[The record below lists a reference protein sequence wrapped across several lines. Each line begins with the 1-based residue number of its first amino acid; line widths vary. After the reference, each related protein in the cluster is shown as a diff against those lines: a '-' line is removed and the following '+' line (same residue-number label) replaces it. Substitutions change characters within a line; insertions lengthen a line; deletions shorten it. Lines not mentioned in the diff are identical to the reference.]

1 MIVNSRAGLG
11 VAIAILVMS
20 SALSAADDVAL
31 RLRATGTA
39 SSATDAPLTI
49 ELFRWSTDAERQP
62 LIAALAPPP
71 AAPAQEGAA
80 PAAGRGGRAA
90 GAGRGGRGG
99 RGAAAAPPNP
109 IARLTTAIKGAPTV
123 GYIWGGITGY
133 SIKYAWRAQAADRT
147 ERVVMVIDRRLDTPL
162 LPPASSVAAD
172 AEFTVLDM
180 LIDAKGIG
188 EARTSLN
195 TAVVVDAAA
204 QTLAL
209 DGKAGAPPALR
220 ITR

>member
-1 MIVNSRAGLG
+1 MTVSSRAGL
-11 VAIAILVMS
+11 AIAIAVLVMS
-20 SALSAADDVAL
+20 GVLSAADDVAL
-31 RLRATGTA
+31 KLRATGTA
-39 SSATDAPLTI
+39 NNAIDAPLTI

-71 AAPAQEGAA
+71 AAPAQDAAA

-99 RGAAAAPPNP
+99 RGAAAPPNP
-109 IARLTTAIKGAPTV
+109 MARLTSAIKGAPTV

-133 SIKYAWRAQAADRT
+133 SIKYAWRAPAVDRT
-147 ERVVMVIDRRLDTPL
+147 ERVVLVIDRRLDTPL
-162 LPPASSVAAD
+162 LLPASSVAAD
-172 AEFTVLDM
+172 AEFTVLEM
-180 LIDAKGIG
+180 LIDAKGTG

-204 QTLAL
+204 RTLAL